1 MENLSKILPSVG
13 AMDEEITIQ
22 SFTATR
28 DASGQQVLTFSDYV
42 TTLARVKWPDAGLK
56 ETYSADQQTAFR
68 KIVFEVRYDPEVNE
82 KMRIL
87 YRNVQIC
94 DILGIGTLGRD
105 RFMALTCQMREET
118 IDYLTDEDGNPLT
131 DTDGNFLTP

>member
-1 MENLSKILPSVG
+1 LENLSKILPSVG

-22 SFTATR
+22 SFTASR

-68 KIVFEVRYDPEVNE
+68 KIVFELRYDPEVNE

-118 IDYLTDEDGNPLT
+118 IDYLTDNDGNPLT

>member
-1 MENLSKILPSVG
+1 
-13 AMDEEITIQ
+13 MDEEITIQ

-42 TTLARVKWPDAGLK
+42 TTLARVQWPEAGLK

-68 KIVFEVRYDPEVNE
+68 KVVFWVRYDPDINE

-87 YRNVQIC
+87 YRQIEIA
-94 DILGIGTLGRD
+94 DILGKRTEGRD
-105 RFMALTCQMREET
+105 RFLAITCQLREET
-118 IDYLTDEDGNPLT
+118 IDYLTDDSGNALT
-131 DTDGNFLTP
+131 DDSGNILTP